1 MVVAVAQLAAYLG
14 IEARDSDQTVELLT
28 LLAASMAII
37 EADAPGAPVAV
48 KDLAILRHAAYQ
60 HDQPYA
66 ARGQSFANAL
76 VNSGAGSLLS
86 RWVVRRL
93 AGAGVVA
100 ASPIEAP
107 IAPVV
112 AIPGFG
118 GWVATGAVADAAD
131 FAAGIAFTNGTW
143 IQPVGGPGHIFF
155 AVMVTQGYPGDVSA
169 YLEPG
174 HGGAFNQQA
183 SIVTYLGNLY
193 IVGVTEHE
201 IIASAAGTLWGLV
214 YA

>member
-1 MVVAVAQLAAYLG
+1 MVVAVSQLAAYLG

-28 LLAASMAII
+28 LLAASVAII

-66 ARGQSFANAL
+66 AQVGQSFANAL

-100 ASPIEAP
+100 ASLIEAP

-118 GWVATGAVADAAD
+118 GWVATGDRGGRGGLRGWYRLYQWYVDS
-131 FAAGIAFTNGTW
+131 TY
-143 IQPVGGPGHIFF
+143 VGGPGHIFF
-155 AVMVTQGYPGDVSA
+155 AVMVTQGYPGDVTA
-169 YLEPG
+169 YLETWTRRR
-174 HGGAFNQQA
+174 FQSA
-183 SIVTYLGNLY
+183 SGPLCHTWG
-193 IVGVTEHE
+193 TFTS
-201 IIASAAGTLWGLV
+201 SA
-214 YA
+214 